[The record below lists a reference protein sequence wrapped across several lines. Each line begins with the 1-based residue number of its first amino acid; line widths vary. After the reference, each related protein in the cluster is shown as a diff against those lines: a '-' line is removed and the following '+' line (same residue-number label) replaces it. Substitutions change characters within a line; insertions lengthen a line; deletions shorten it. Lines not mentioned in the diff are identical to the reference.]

1 VYTGR
6 SSPPPP
12 YDATGAG
19 RPRPELTGSL
29 HGDSLRDGL
38 RRLGAGTG
46 LGVLL
51 LVVGVAAGTG
61 PLTSVDIALD
71 RVAAALRTGVFTLL
85 AKLVTAVAEPTG
97 GAVLT
102 VLVPVVLF
110 LVGRRGAAVRVFA
123 VLLGAL
129 GTATVAKH
137 LVSEHRPPRDLWV
150 TPPDSPYSFPS
161 GHTTVACAYLVAALI
176 IVPAVARR
184 GTIIGGA
191 AFVVLVAWS
200 RVYLGVHYP
209 PDVLGGVLATA
220 APVVFLTGVAAMP
233 PVRRWLAVLD
243 GHRRGSARTG
253 QGLDKAW
260 TGGRH

>member
-6 SSPPPP
+6 SSPTTPPG
-12 YDATGAG
+12 TTLSG

-29 HGDSLRDGL
+29 HGGSLRDGL
-38 RRLGAGTG
+38 RRLGAGAG

-51 LVVGVAAGTG
+51 LVVGVLAGTG
-61 PLTSVDIALD
+61 PLTSVDVALD
-71 RVAAALRTGVFTLL
+71 RLVAAARTGVFTLL
-85 AKLVTAVAEPTG
+85 AKLVTTIAEPNG

-110 LVGRRGAAVRVFA
+110 LVGRRGTAVRVLA

-137 LVSEHRPPRDLWV
+137 LVSEHRPPHDLWV

-161 GHTTVACAYLVAALI
+161 GHTTVACAYVVVALL
-176 IVPAVARR
+176 IVPAGARR
-184 GTIIGGA
+184 GTLLGGI
-191 AFVVLVAWS
+191 AFAVLVGWS

-209 PDVLGGVLATA
+209 PDVLGGLLSAA

-233 PVRRWLAVLD
+233 PVRRWLVVLD
-243 GHRRGSARTG
+243 GHRRRRGA
-253 QGLDKAW
+253 
-260 TGGRH
+260 